1 MYSSSILVLVLA
13 VDIVLGQYLIT
24 NSILGYDSIIGAWYY
39 GIGNEFV
46 EIFIGATI
54 IVVTSFFEIRKRE
67 SPFSLRIEA
76 RSNLIVNLMFALV
89 IIALG
94 FPAFGANVGATITA
108 FSAFLHVIF
117 KLKKIEMSVKAIFLI
132 LLLTLSGI
140 AIFLCID
147 YFVLEKKSHL
157 AASVEQIL
165 LNGPQVVY
173 QIIQRKIAAK
183 LIIVRI
189 TVWSRVMIIALLI
202 LGILLYRQ

>member
-1 MYSSSILVLVLA
+1 M
-13 VDIVLGQYLIT
+13 
-24 NSILGYDSIIGAWYY
+24 
-39 GIGNEFV
+39 

-54 IVVTSFFEIRKRE
+54 IVVTSFFEICKRE

-89 IIALG
+89 IIVLG

-108 FSAFLHVIF
+108 FSAFLYVIF
-117 KLKKIEMSVKAIFLI
+117 KLKKIAMSVKAIFLI

-147 YFVLEKKSHL
+147 YFALEKKSHL

-189 TVWSRVMIIALLI
+189 TVWSQVMIIALLI